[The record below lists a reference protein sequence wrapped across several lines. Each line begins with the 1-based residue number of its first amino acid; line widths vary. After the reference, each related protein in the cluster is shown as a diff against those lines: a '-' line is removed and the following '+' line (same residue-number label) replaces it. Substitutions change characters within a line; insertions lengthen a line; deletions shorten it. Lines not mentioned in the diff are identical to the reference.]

1 MARAVFDSEGF
12 LAAARAIA
20 AERGPAAVT
29 IGLVAQRLGAPL
41 GSFYHRFASRDAL
54 LGQLWL
60 DGVLRFQA
68 GFAEAVYAG
77 DGLRAALHTPA
88 WVRANPQ
95 DARLLMLYRR
105 HDFVHGPWPEALQRG
120 VLDQAQRFL
129 DTLTTFAGQAF
140 GATGQADV
148 ARALFVLWDAP
159 HAAVKPYIERRE
171 PPPPLVDELVTQTY
185 RAIVGDGAFREG

>member
-68 GFAEAVYAG
+68 GFVEAVAAG

-105 HDFVHGPWPEALQRG
+105 HDFVHGPWPDALQRG
-120 VLDQAQRFL
+120 VQDQAQRFL
-129 DTLTTFAGQAF
+129 DTLTAFAGQAF
-140 GATGQADV
+140 GTTDRADV

-171 PPPPLVDELVTQTY
+171 PPPPLVDDLVIQTY
-185 RAIVGDGAFREG
+185 RAIVGDGAPGGG